1 MDVAGYQI
9 AIFLVVAV
17 ITAALGSTGLVIAVG
32 GAVLWTLVMVFT
44 KGLMAMQ
51 FITIIAGAIAGVVLR
66 SAGGYG
72 IAAIVVGGLIW
83 INSNNDRP
91 AASTTA
97 AAAASTPATPGAATF
112 PHEGRTKLNP
122 RCYTRPPWG
131 LATCPQGETAYIPW
145 TENDYEIAERAAA
158 ARRR

>member
-1 MDVAGYQI
+1 MDVASYQL

-17 ITAALGSTGLVIAVG
+17 ITAFLGSTGLVIAVA

-51 FITIIAGAIAGVVLR
+51 FMTIIAGAIAGVVLR

-72 IAAIVVGGLIW
+72 VAVIVLGGLIW
-83 INSNNDRP
+83 MSSNNDRP
-91 AASTTA
+91 ATSTT
-97 AAAASTPATPGAATF
+97 AAASTPATPGAATF
-112 PHEGRTKLNP
+112 PREGRTKLNP
-122 RCYTRPPWG
+122 RCHKIHRLPV
-131 LATCPQGETAYIPW
+131 CPQGETAYIPW